1 MTEENTTMA
10 THPTAKSGDYEPDIP
25 PKFLTLLIL
34 GFSVMILGL
43 VLVAIATVLSQGGST
58 SFGGIIFIGPLPIV
72 FGAGPRAQWL
82 ILFAV
87 ILTVLSVITFLAL
100 RRKPDNT
107 KL

>member
-1 MTEENTTMA
+1 MA
-10 THPTAKSGDYEPDIP
+10 THPTAKSHDCEPDTP
-25 PKFLTLLIL
+25 PKFLTLFSL
-34 GFSVMILGL
+34 GFSIMILDL
-43 VLVAIATVLSQGGST
+43 ILVAIATALSRGGST

-72 FGAGPRAQWL
+72 FGAGPTAQWL

-107 KL
+107 KV